1 LGTCREKNL
10 PKTKF
15 SPSIHSSR
23 MTTTS
28 GVKKRRKRGEK
39 GKARQGKGREGKE
52 RFVFFNCV

>member
-1 LGTCREKNL
+1 
-10 PKTKF
+10 
-15 SPSIHSSR
+15 